1 MELSPRRMLLT
12 RFLGQFWPGAYFSS
26 FAPLQVQNLPRQTLP
41 AQVHDWIRV
50 RNRLAGISNS
60 DLHSIYS
67 DGDLRI
73 ATAALP
79 GHIITYTGQEV
90 VGEVIEVSEDVQHVR
105 VGDRVVLQ
113 YGQNCVSQGVQPL
126 CRACAA
132 GQYNLCEQRNFSGPQ
147 QIGGG
152 WSEEM
157 LLHESQVFRVPD
169 ELSDEQAVMIE
180 PSAVALHAVLRRLP
194 QPGENVLIVGAGTI
208 GLLVLQIVRALVP
221 QAKVSVLARYA
232 FQVEQ
237 ATRMGAEHIIYPQ
250 DSYQGVQQATG
261 AKLYK
266 SRLGNTMLLGGYDA
280 IYDTIGTKRT
290 LHDALRWTT
299 AGGAVVI
306 VSVSPHMMRIDLSPV
321 WHQEVSLIGSM
332 DHGTEQWPIGSQ
344 EHFSTF
350 AISAELI
357 GQGLIHPEKLITHRF
372 ALTNFSEA
380 LSTASGKEHTRAIEV
395 LFDYAL
401 MPASVV
407 PKVRSSARL
416 RRPLHLRTTA
426 ADAQEAQDQQDQ
438 QPFEPPSQQEPMR
451 EERDWE
457 STGIPAISGMYD
469 ISDMPTGATWSQN
482 VQPYPLS
489 SLPAESSSEPKYE
502 PEETIPQ
509 HLRALTG
516 AVESPA
522 HEYIAYETAEAPAPS
537 TVSDEPL
544 TMDFDLPSRSPEKPS
559 TPAEAPGEQPAVTYE
574 QPQAMTEE
582 PTVTFSR
589 QREPQPILLP
599 TPSHPAPELET
610 EQAEAVQPDEPSP
623 APSTRTMR
631 TRVKPSTRK
640 TNGPSSATNQAP
652 DTL

>member
-1 MELSPRRMLLT
+1 M
-12 RFLGQFWPGAYFSS
+12 
-26 FAPLQVQNLPRQTLP
+26 
-41 AQVHDWIRV
+41 
-50 RNRLAGISNS
+50 
-60 DLHSIYS
+60 
-67 DGDLRI
+67 
-73 ATAALP
+73 
-79 GHIITYTGQEV
+79 
-90 VGEVIEVSEDVQHVR
+90 
-105 VGDRVVLQ
+105 
-113 YGQNCVSQGVQPL
+113 
-126 CRACAA
+126 
-132 GQYNLCEQRNFSGPQ
+132 
-147 QIGGG
+147 
-152 WSEEM
+152 
-157 LLHESQVFRVPD
+157 PD